1 MSHRSTTFTSMIYR
15 ALTIMSIGI
24 WSSGLGAVTAEEAL
38 EQLEQR
44 LTKCTDEFGYDPD
57 RTQDI
62 GPQELALNELEW
74 RSCAYRAIETL
85 MIPNTEVPQVYQQI
99 IDEDR
104 SMTNKILNEEMTRA
118 EREARLDI
126 LIASIKDQE
135 EKAKSVRRMKLR
147 TIQNVQ
153 RSIMRLR

>member
-1 MSHRSTTFTSMIYR
+1 
-15 ALTIMSIGI
+15 
-24 WSSGLGAVTAEEAL
+24 
-38 EQLEQR
+38 
-44 LTKCTDEFGYDPD
+44 
-57 RTQDI
+57 
-62 GPQELALNELEW
+62 
-74 RSCAYRAIETL
+74 